1 MSRPQRETQVEMLVA
16 AMNALNITPCQY
28 GLKQYF
34 CLRMQPSKAITE
46 NLPAA
51 HSTHEFT
58 LIAFVSPEYVPA

>member
-1 MSRPQRETQVEMLVA
+1 MLVA
-16 AMNALNITPCQY
+16 AMNA
-28 GLKQYF
+28 
-34 CLRMQPSKAITE
+34 E